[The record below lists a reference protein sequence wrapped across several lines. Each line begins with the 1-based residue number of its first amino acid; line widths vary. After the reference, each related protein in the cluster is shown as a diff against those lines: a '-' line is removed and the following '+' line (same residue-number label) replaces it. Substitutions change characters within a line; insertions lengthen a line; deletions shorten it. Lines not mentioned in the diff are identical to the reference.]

1 MRNHLILLVVSLQMG
16 GGRTH
21 ADGRE
26 ATGWLE
32 TTALGNQHFQATQGS
47 TGGDPNKRRCR
58 GEKRLLILGYST
70 YKVTLSQA
78 EKGLGVKPR
87 GEFPTPKSGPACGG
101 RSARAP
107 RGFEFRDVPNGRD
120 AKCADA
126 EH

>member
-1 MRNHLILLVVSLQMG
+1 MSNHLILLVVSLQMG

-26 ATGWLE
+26 ARGWLKR
-32 TTALGNQHFQATQGS
+32 TALGNQHFQATKG
-47 TGGDPNKRRCR
+47 TAGGDPNKRRSR

-70 YKVTLSQA
+70 QKVTPSQA

-101 RSARAP
+101 RAEGMVLSGRA
-107 RGFEFRDVPNGRD
+107 
-120 AKCADA
+120 
-126 EH
+126 